1 MMISVIFGCGL
12 PERDVL
18 SATRD
23 IEDTGIYDL
32 SDINGGDEYLCSPV
46 FITDESSCWDAEA
59 FRDCHYTTLFD
70 RFGDGWT
77 GGDATYSIQL
87 PDGRTIWLF
96 GDTFLGT
103 VNPDGSR
110 PGGIPFLNNTL
121 VVTRGS
127 NFNTFYGGSAEQ
139 PEAFVKPPQADDW
152 YWPNDPTL
160 YDGKIQLL
168 LSHMGRSGV
177 GGMWDF
183 HLESTDLVVISPGD
197 FSIDTQF
204 VRVDDDRIFWGAAV
218 MEDDDYTYIYGLE
231 DVNPDK
237 FLHVARVA
245 GGNLLNPWEFYN
257 GSGWQDSPANH
268 RVRNHVSNQFAV
280 FREGGKYYLLTQEII
295 FGSRIFLYE
304 SDSPEGPWTNE
315 RVVYCTPESGGNI
328 FTYNAFAHPEQS
340 MDGDLLIT
348 YNVNSFVFGDLF
360 EDVNNYRPRFV
371 RIKNWK

>member
-1 MMISVIFGCGL
+1 
-12 PERDVL
+12 
-18 SATRD
+18 
-23 IEDTGIYDL
+23 
-32 SDINGGDEYLCSPV
+32 
-46 FITDESSCWDAEA
+46 
-59 FRDCHYTTLFD
+59 
-70 RFGDGWT
+70 
-77 GGDATYSIQL
+77 
-87 PDGRTIWLF
+87 
-96 GDTFLGT
+96 
-103 VNPDGSR
+103 
-110 PGGIPFLNNTL
+110 
-121 VVTRGS
+121 
-127 NFNTFYGGSAEQ
+127 
-139 PEAFVKPPQADDW
+139 
-152 YWPNDPTL
+152 
-160 YDGKIQLL
+160 
-168 LSHMGRSGV
+168 MGRSGV

-245 GGNLLNPWEFYN
+245 GGNLLDPWEFYN

-280 FREGGKYYLLTQEII
+280 FREGGKYYLLTQEVI

-304 SDSPEGPWTNE
+304 SDSPKGPWTNE
-315 RVVYCTPESGGNI
+315 RVLYCTPESGGNI

-340 MDGDLLIT
+340 IDGDLLIT

-360 EDVNNYRPRFV
+360 DDVNNYRPRFV